1 MFCYMQKEN
10 VYKQEAEDDPKTIMV
25 DAILLSII
33 VTLIGLWCSVYNYYV
48 FDNPFMTTTTI
59 GLLAVFSVRQWLP
72 LVYPSQIGSKDKKK
86 V

>member
-1 MFCYMQKEN
+1 MTQRRLWVTLF
-10 VYKQEAEDDPKTIMV
+10 VV
-25 DAILLSII
+25 SII
-33 VTLIGLWCSVYNYYV
+33 VTLIGLGFSVYNYYV